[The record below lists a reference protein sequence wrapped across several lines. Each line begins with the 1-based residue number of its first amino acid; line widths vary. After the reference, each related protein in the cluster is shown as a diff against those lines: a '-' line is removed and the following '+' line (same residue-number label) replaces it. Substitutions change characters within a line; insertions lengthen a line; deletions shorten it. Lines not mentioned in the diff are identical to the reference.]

1 MGSVIVLLVIIA
13 FYEVYKRY
21 LKPVMS
27 RDTDHS
33 ALDKTLSKL
42 SDKEYTVLHDSSK
55 WYLIVSVYGIFV
67 LNVMTYT
74 GWITGNENSKQ
85 WTVTGKESL
94 QFDNPLFENE
104 KVIENI
110 KKLLKERYVP
120 MYSLVVFPDNTRLHV
135 EAFDASVIQCRSLQN
150 EIQRYSANA
159 VMPSSQKNELV
170 TLLKEN
176 QYEPEY
182 KGN

>member
-1 MGSVIVLLVIIA
+1 MGSVIVLLVIIV

-42 SDKEYTVLHDSSK
+42 SDKEYTVLHNSSK

-67 LNVMTYT
+67 LNVMSYT

-104 KVIENI
+104 KVMENI

-120 MYSLVVFPDNTRLHV
+120 VYSLVVFPDNTRLHV
-135 EAFDASVIQCRSLQN
+135 EAFDASVIQYRGLSN

-159 VMPSSQKNELV
+159 VMPVSQMHELV
-170 TLLKEN
+170 TLVNHSVIEW
-176 QYEPEY
+176 PRIPA
-182 KGN
+182 

>member
-1 MGSVIVLLVIIA
+1 MGSVIVLLVIIG

-42 SDKEYTVLHDSSK
+42 SDKEYTVLHNSSK

-67 LNVMTYT
+67 LNVMSYT

-104 KVIENI
+104 KVMENI

-120 MYSLVVFPDNTRLHV
+120 VYSLVVFPDNTRLHV
-135 EAFDASVIQCRSLQN
+135 EAFDASVIQYRGLSN

-159 VMPSSQKNELV
+159 VMPVSQMRELV
-170 TLLKEN
+170 TLVN
-176 QYEPEY
+176 HSVS
-182 KGN
+182 